1 MLSTSSASGVSDP
14 EQALRFGSLLRRTHE
29 VYRGSARAF
38 LGLAATPFGLGLL
51 LSWMVGNLAPVAVAF
66 GGLFLA
72 AINLL
77 AWAAMVWAADKAA
90 AGCPV
95 AAGDALRRSVR
106 LPWGRFIGTVV
117 LAMLLLGGLLMAPAV
132 LLNLLR

>member
-1 MLSTSSASGVSDP
+1 
-14 EQALRFGSLLRRTHE
+14 
-29 VYRGSARAF
+29 
-38 LGLAATPFGLGLL
+38 
-51 LSWMVGNLAPVAVAF
+51 MVGNLAPVAVAF
-66 GGLFLA
+66 GGLFLS